1 MHSIENARKPQ
12 FCPVSLSQSVAK
24 RRKINRSWWWSGYTS
39 IPIFMLFYPCLHK
52 KMPRNLSEWA
62 DRLTEIGWSV
72 IRVMVSGSIGQ
83 SVRQTDRWTNRRT
96 DGQKD
101 SQPENI
107 MPLVPKSRCMII
119 FNRNY
124 VKKSHIFF
132 LMLINTSSPW
142 WLPSDFRMKWV
153 KIFRAII
160 QSSLSHSKPLAY
172 LWTIWLCLQSC
183 TQLYSCQTIQ
193 DIKWWMQLATWL
205 FKGYNLQRTI
215 LPYGQVD
222 FINFP

>member
-1 MHSIENARKPQ
+1 MVRIHQHAKIQEFSPMHSNENARKPQ

-39 IPIFMLFYPCLHK
+39 IPIFRLFYPCLHK

-124 VKKSHIFF
+124 VKKSHNFF
-132 LMLINTSSPW
+132 FNA
-142 WLPSDFRMKWV
+142 DKH
-153 KIFRAII
+153 II
-160 QSSLSHSKPLAY
+160 SMVAA
-172 LWTIWLCLQSC
+172 IWL
-183 TQLYSCQTIQ
+183 Q
-193 DIKWWMQLATWL
+193 DEMS
-205 FKGYNLQRTI
+205 
-215 LPYGQVD
+215 
-222 FINFP
+222 